1 MDIWLFLLI
10 LAAIFIGWLLG
21 RWQPFHKSSAP
32 QADISSEKYARGLNY
47 LLTDDSDNAIKIFT
61 DLIEVNKDTIEIYIA
76 LANLFRSR
84 GEVDRAIKIH
94 QNLLARPNLT
104 RSQRHMAIAELA
116 SDYLKAGLL
125 DRAEKLYRE
134 MIELGAD
141 PQQAYRQ
148 LLELYITEKSWE
160 DAEECAHVLYK
171 MGEPEAGI
179 AYSQCL
185 CEIAGNAI
193 DSGNNRLA
201 RKSLDRALEVDSGSV
216 RATLI
221 LIRLHLQTGNTATAK
236 GIFLRLIRQ
245 SPEYMALFIEP
256 ARQIYDGNEI
266 GVYQEFL
273 QDQYQHHPS
282 SQLALALLEHYAH
295 DDEIGKAQQF
305 LSDILNKSPSFEA
318 FEFALRFRKSN
329 PDQLDETWETLSTFL
344 KTLQD
349 KKTEYVCSRCGYGS
363 HTIQWLCPSCRNWAS
378 MKPEK
383 T

>member
-1 MDIWLFLLI
+1 
-10 LAAIFIGWLLG
+10 
-21 RWQPFHKSSAP
+21 
-32 QADISSEKYARGLNY
+32 
-47 LLTDDSDNAIKIFT
+47 
-61 DLIEVNKDTIEIYIA
+61 
-76 LANLFRSR
+76 
-84 GEVDRAIKIH
+84 
-94 QNLLARPNLT
+94 
-104 RSQRHMAIAELA
+104 
-116 SDYLKAGLL
+116 
-125 DRAEKLYRE
+125 
-134 MIELGAD
+134 
-141 PQQAYRQ
+141 
-148 LLELYITEKSWE
+148 
-160 DAEECAHVLYK
+160 
-171 MGEPEAGI
+171 
-179 AYSQCL
+179 L

-221 LIRLHLQTGNTATAK
+221 LIRLHLQTGNTGTAK

-256 ARQIYDGNEI
+256 ARQIYHSNESRA
-266 GVYQEFL
+266 YQEFL
-273 QDQYQHHPS
+273 QDQYQQHPS
-282 SQLALALLEHYAH
+282 SQLAIALLEHYAD

-318 FEFALRFRKSN
+318 FEFALRLRKSN

-349 KKTEYVCSRCGYGS
+349 KKTEYICSRCGYGS